1 MPYLLSFFTI
11 FLIILLVGAQRS
23 MSSAKRLPQHESLD
37 ILTPR
42 SKKPVKIS
50 FMKILH
56 NIGDKGFRIFT
67 IHFNTCLGSY
77 KQVFNKFK
85 TFTSNSK
92 EVYFIKDIPNRK

>member
-1 MPYLLSFFTI
+1 
-11 FLIILLVGAQRS
+11 
-23 MSSAKRLPQHESLD
+23 
-37 ILTPR
+37 
-42 SKKPVKIS
+42 
-50 FMKILH
+50 MKILH